1 MSDTTIKINWIES
14 LDDAKAQSAES
25 GKPIFLFLFAEG

>member
-1 MSDTTIKINWIES
+1 MPDTNSNINWTAS
-14 LDDAKAQSAES
+14 LDEAKAQSAES